1 MLTILRFTGLILLY
15 SLTAEAKF
23 DIFMTKKLD
32 MPQNI
37 QNESAVVEVSNRVGR
52 SIELTDTSGMVVNK
66 IVDSSVMYWW
76 DNSGIK
82 NTRVGQTVENVQNK
96 MRADVNLGSTGSNS
110 HQNSTQHKLS
120 LRLLAAQA
128 LAKIEY
134 LGWFKGALKYDMKTA
149 VAEAEVIENLNNNK
163 DLVVNHSISKAES
176 KSAVSLRWSW

>member
-1 MLTILRFTGLILLY
+1 MLTRLRFTTIILLF
-15 SLTAEAKF
+15 SLSAEAKF

-37 QNESAVVEVSNRVGR
+37 ENPGVIASVSNKVVN
-52 SIELTDTSGMVVNK
+52 SIEASDTSGMVVNK

-82 NTRVGQTVENVQNK
+82 NTKVGQTVENVQNK
-96 MRADVNLGSTGSNS
+96 MRADVNLGATGSHSQHNA
-110 HQNSTQHKLS
+110 TQHKLS

-134 LGWFKGALKYDMKTA
+134 LGWFKGAFKYDMKNA

-163 DLVVNHSISKAES
+163 DLVVNHSVSKDES